1 MLWVSNLFYDHVY
14 TLIKRMQFYIH
25 HYLFALSPNLCS
37 IWSSVSTWVLCICKH
52 TPFYK
57 NFHHVL
63 YFLLP
68 FSNIQL
74 YFLIYWYED
83 LAAKYKKKICTID
96 CLSFG
101 LWCLTSLSIIFQLY
115 RCGHF
120 FLWRKPDHSKKTTDL
135 SQVTDKLYII
145 MLYRVHLVW
154 TGIELTTLVVIGT
167 DWICSYK
174 SNYNT
179 IMTTTAPVHLTE

>member
-25 HYLFALSPNLCS
+25 HYLFALSPLLCS

-83 LAAKYKKKICTID
+83 LAAKYKKNMYNWLLKFWFMVFNVIFNNI
-96 CLSFG
+96 SVI
-101 LWCLTSLSIIFQLY
+101 SLRS
-115 RCGHF
+115 F
-120 FLWRKPDHSKKTTDL
+120 FLVEETRPLEENHRP
-135 SQVTDKLYII
+135 VTSHWQTLY
-145 MLYRVHLVW
+145 HN
-154 TGIELTTLVVIGT
+154 VVSSTPRLNGNRT
-167 DWICSYK
+167 HNVSGDRHWL
-174 SNYNT
+174 N
-179 IMTTTAPVHLTE
+179 M